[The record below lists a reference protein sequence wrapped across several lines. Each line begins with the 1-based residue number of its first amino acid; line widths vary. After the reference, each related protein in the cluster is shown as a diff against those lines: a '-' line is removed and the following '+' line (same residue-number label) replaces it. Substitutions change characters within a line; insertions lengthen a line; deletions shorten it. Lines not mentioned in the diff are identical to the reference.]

1 MTRRVVRLAEA
12 EGTTGTVGAGERS
25 MRVVVLG
32 DSVAAGYAVPH
43 HRATV
48 AGALAERLAARYAA
62 EVTWVAC
69 GVSGYTA
76 GQAVGL
82 VVPEVLADADLV
94 FISIGVNDAKNGHS
108 TRRFRQEV
116 GALFDAVLA
125 AAPRA
130 QVCLL
135 GIPPLDGFPLLPRP
149 LADVLGWRGRV
160 FDAIGRSAA
169 AARPRMFRIEA
180 RETLGPEMF
189 AEDGF
194 HPSEVLHAAFAD
206 AVMAGLPELAVHQ
219 G

>member
-1 MTRRVVRLAEA
+1 MTSFSATRYKIGMAAAASVI
-12 EGTTGTVGAGERS
+12 TT
-25 MRVVVLG
+25 
-32 DSVAAGYAVPH
+32 
-43 HRATV
+43 
-48 AGALAERLAARYAA
+48 
-62 EVTWVAC
+62 
-69 GVSGYTA
+69 
-76 GQAVGL
+76 VGL
-82 VVPEVLADADLV
+82 VAVPQQGMGAA
-94 FISIGVNDAKNGHS
+94 S
-108 TRRFRQEV
+108 TRVEV
-116 GALFDAVLA
+116 MAVQLDAVLA